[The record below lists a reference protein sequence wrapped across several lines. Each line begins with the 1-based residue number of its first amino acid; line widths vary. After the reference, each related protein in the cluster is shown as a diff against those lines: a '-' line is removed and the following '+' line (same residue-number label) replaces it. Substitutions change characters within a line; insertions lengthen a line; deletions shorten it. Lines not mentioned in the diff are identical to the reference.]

1 MGALLKNRNMRAA
14 IVLALFLA
22 GCASRSDQIYDPLE
36 SVNREV
42 FALNHRLDRHAAIP
56 AASAY
61 KAAVPGGVR
70 LGIHNFFSN
79 LTLPVSLANDL
90 LQGEWKPAGWAACR
104 FGVNMTIGILGV
116 MDRATAMGCREHD
129 EDFGQTLAVYGT
141 PGGPY
146 LVLPLVGSTFPR
158 DLAGRMLVDHYF
170 NPVGYVT
177 YGGKIYVSWV
187 IGLIKTVDTRSQD
200 VGALRDIE
208 RTSIDYY
215 AAMRSIYYAKRD
227 YAIHNGDL
235 AVEEPPPPDA
245 SPSTDAP
252 KP

>member
-1 MGALLKNRNMRAA
+1 MRAA

-22 GCASRSDQIYDPLE
+22 GCASANQPDQIYDPLE
-36 SVNREV
+36 SVNREI

-61 KAAVPGGVR
+61 KAAVPDGVR
-70 LGIHNFFSN
+70 IGVHNFFSN

-90 LQGEWKPAGWAACR
+90 LQGELKPAGWAVCR
-104 FGVNMTIGILGV
+104 FGVNTTVGVLGV
-116 MDRATAMGCREHD
+116 MDPATGWGCREHD
-129 EDFGQTLAVYGT
+129 EDFGQTLAVYSV

-158 DLAGRMLVDHYF
+158 DLGGRMMVDHYF
-170 NPVGYVT
+170 NPLGYVT
-177 YGGKIYVSWV
+177 YGGRRYVSWG

-200 VGALRDIE
+200 VGALRDVE

-215 AAMRSIYYAKRD
+215 AAMRSIYYAKRE

-235 AVEEPPPPDA
+235 AVDVPPPSD
-245 SPSTDAP
+245 TP